1 MRWGSWR
8 SRPPTYV
15 FDRNGRIVGEPLL
28 GGIDIE
34 QNMETLQKLID
45 QAVAADKG

>member
-1 MRWGSWR
+1 MNECFGMNIDK
-8 SRPPTYV
+8 YV
-15 FDRNGRIVGEPLL
+15 RVNFYGFQQIAQML

-45 QAVAADKG
+45 QAVAADKD